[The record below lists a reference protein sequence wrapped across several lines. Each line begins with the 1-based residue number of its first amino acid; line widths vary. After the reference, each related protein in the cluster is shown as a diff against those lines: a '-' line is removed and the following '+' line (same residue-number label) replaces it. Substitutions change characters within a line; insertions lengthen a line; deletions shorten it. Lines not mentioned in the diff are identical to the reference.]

1 MINYGERAKT
11 LFDKG
16 YNCAQSVAGAF
27 AEKAG
32 IPLETMVKLASS
44 FGGGM
49 AGTRGICGAVS
60 GMLMA
65 IGVANGY
72 SDPSA
77 KEEKQA
83 HYAICRKAMDEF
95 AEVNGSCICSELLAV
110 QKNGGEKKRPC
121 GELCRIAA
129 EIAAKYID

>member
-1 MINYGERAKT
+1 MMNYGEKAAE
-11 LFDKG
+11 LFGKG

-32 IPLETMVKLASS
+32 IPLETMLKLASS

-49 AGTRGICGAVS
+49 AGSRGVCGAVS
-60 GMLMA
+60 GMLIALGAM
-65 IGVANGY
+65 NGY
-72 SDPSA
+72 SDPGA

-83 HYAICRKAMDEF
+83 HYALCRKAMDEF
-95 AEVNGSCICSELLAV
+95 AEKNGSCICIELLNA
-110 QKNGGEKKRPC
+110 QKESGEKKRHC

-129 EIAAKYID
+129 DIAAKYIK